1 MISGRDTT
9 GQRLP
14 GDSVPAENKPTN
26 RLRHPEFHGRIGVAS
41 RDITPPLGIHARTW
55 GSATH
60 DVAEGVHRPLLAS
73 CLLFRDPAGKT
84 EQVLITLD
92 ALVFWPLAAEKIRSV
107 VQARF
112 GLRREQLIFHPS
124 HSHSTPFLAKRHID
138 RPGGDLIE
146 PYLESIPRICC
157 ELIEQARAG
166 ACEAVLSWAYGRC
179 GLAFNRDAVD
189 SATGRDICG
198 LNLLEAADDTVLVG
212 RVTDRSG
219 KIIATV
225 VNYACHPVSLGGGNR
240 LLSPDYVGAMR
251 ELVQQETGG
260 ALCLFFHGASGDM
273 TPRRSYE
280 PQVEAAEQNGRE
292 LGFAALSVLASMF
305 PPGQQLEYKGIEE
318 SGTPL
323 GVWRLESKDSVNEKL
338 SAQLVSATLQV
349 RDMPTREQ
357 IKAQL
362 ATATEHYE
370 IERLERTLGRRELAG
385 DDPQAQMPFTV
396 WRLGDAFIV
405 STPAE
410 PYSRFQQE
418 LRKAFPDSAI
428 AVLNLSDG
436 ATTYLPKP
444 ASFARD
450 VYQVRV
456 ALYEP
461 DSLQTMTEEASA
473 AIAAMS

>member
-1 MISGRDTT
+1 M
-9 GQRLP
+9 
-14 GDSVPAENKPTN
+14 PAAHHTTN
-26 RLRHPEFHGRIGVAS
+26 RLRHPEFHGEIGVAS
-41 RDITPPLGIHARTW
+41 REITPPVGIHARTW
-55 GSATH
+55 GSAVH

-73 CLLFRDPAGKT
+73 CLLFRDLTRKT
-84 EQVLITLD
+84 ELVLITLD
-92 ALVFWPLAAEKIRSV
+92 ALVFWPLAADKIRSM
-107 VQARF
+107 VQSRF

-124 HSHSTPFLAKRHID
+124 HSHSTPFLAKRHVD
-138 RPGGDLIE
+138 RPGGELIE
-146 PYLESIPRICC
+146 PYLESIPQVCC
-157 ELIEQARAG
+157 ELIEQARAV
-166 ACEAVLSWAYGRC
+166 ACDSILTWAYGRC
-179 GLAFNRDAVD
+179 SLAFNRDAVD
-189 SATGRDICG
+189 ASTQRDICG
-198 LNLLEAADDTVLVG
+198 LNLQEAADDTVLVG
-212 RVTDRSG
+212 RVTDRTG
-219 KIIATV
+219 KITATI

-260 ALCLFFHGASGDM
+260 APCVFFHGASGDM

-280 PQVEAAEQNGRE
+280 TQVEVADQNGRE

-305 PPGQQLEYKGIEE
+305 PPGQQLQYMGIEE

-323 GVWRLESKDSVNEKL
+323 GVWRLRPKDSVSEQI
-338 SAQLVSATLQV
+338 SAQLPSATLRV
-349 RDMPTREQ
+349 RAMPTREQ

-385 DDPQAQMPFTV
+385 DESHGQMPFTV
-396 WRLGDAFIV
+396 WRLGDSFIV

-418 LRKAFPDSAI
+418 LRKAFPDAAI

-444 ASFARD
+444 DAFARD

-456 ALYEP
+456 AIYEP
-461 DSLQTMTEEASA
+461 EALQQMTEKASA
-473 AIAAMS
+473 TIVAMS